1 MQISTKLFNEQQ
13 VGQFSKLNE
22 QVQTIQEKIASGK
35 SILKASDDPL
45 AAVNLSAAKEQQSLL
60 GQYKKN
66 IDAADRRLSLA
77 DSAIQESINVLTRI
91 SEITVQAANG
101 TYGPDERLA
110 LLAEAKEM
118 TRVMVE
124 IANTRDAQGQSL
136 FAGYQSKGQAFS
148 MGTDG
153 QISYLGDRG
162 TTTLQVSE
170 NLNIAT
176 SIDGGTLFERVES
189 AGERKSVFELLEA
202 AAYAIDPANDLAV
215 QGSARGMAD
224 LTFDLPRD
232 PQEWEFNLTGSAGSA
247 TITASLADGK
257 YDDVVSEINLMTSV
271 TGIVASYN
279 ATTDKL
285 RLTDGV
291 NGEIILKDIQ
301 IEGVTSSERSAAST
315 VSFASLDGAENEIGV
330 ARILGD
336 HDLIIGTL
344 DNDIER
350 AIAHF
355 SVQQAFI
362 GAQMS
367 TADRQMDIVE
377 KRQIAVSQEVADIG
391 DADLAALV
399 TELQAMLVNKDAAQ
413 QAFAKIGQQSL
424 FDFIR

>member
-1 MQISTKLFNEQQ
+1 
-13 VGQFSKLNE
+13 
-22 QVQTIQEKIASGK
+22 
-35 SILKASDDPL
+35 
-45 AAVNLSAAKEQQSLL
+45 
-60 GQYKKN
+60 
-66 IDAADRRLSLA
+66 
-77 DSAIQESINVLTRI
+77 
-91 SEITVQAANG
+91 
-101 TYGPDERLA
+101 
-110 LLAEAKEM
+110 
-118 TRVMVE
+118 
-124 IANTRDAQGQSL
+124 
-136 FAGYQSKGQAFS
+136 
-148 MGTDG
+148 
-153 QISYLGDRG
+153 
-162 TTTLQVSE
+162 
-170 NLNIAT
+170 
-176 SIDGGTLFERVES
+176 
-189 AGERKSVFELLEA
+189 LEA